1 MKTLGARIAHLPCRA
16 VLSVALTLSL
26 GACARQS
33 QVAEVSN
40 ERMAAAA
47 ADPASVRRIKSSRV
61 IARIEPAGGPDDV
74 AGVAAIRGRLSRSLA
89 KYTQK
94 RDHVRWIEGTPLL
107 VVEVPAEGVV
117 ELKRSEG
124 VAAVVEDYIDRPYLL
139 ESVAVIDA
147 PAAWSA
153 GVEGNGQTV
162 VVLDTGIQR
171 NHSFF
176 AGRLVGEACFSSNVV
191 VDSAT
196 SLCPNGGTQQSG
208 TGAAATCPAN
218 VDGCGHGTHV
228 AGIAAGRAGNS
239 SAGTLHGVGRG
250 ADIVAIQVFSRFD
263 DATICDGA
271 PPCALTYTSD
281 QIRALQHV
289 RNIVANQREV
299 AAINMSLGGGFF
311 PNHCDGDLR
320 KGPIDALRAMGIAT
334 VIASGND
341 GFFSGIGAPAC
352 ISSAVSVGSTTKTD
366 GISGFSNSATT
377 LDLLAPG
384 SSIRSSVDG
393 GGYGFKSGTSMATP
407 HVAGAFAALKSQEP
421 TRSVDD
427 ILTLLEDTG
436 LALQDP
442 RNGVTV
448 PRIDLGEA
456 VNGPNSTCT
465 SWWCNWWPW

>member
-1 MKTLGARIAHLPCRA
+1 MTTLRTRFPSILAH
-16 VLSVALTLSL
+16 VALCGALALAL
-26 GACARQS
+26 GACARKG

-47 ADPASVRRIKSSRV
+47 SDPASLERHRSSRV
-61 IARIEPAGGPDDV
+61 IARVEPAGGPDDM
-74 AGVAAIRGRLSRSLA
+74 AGVAAIGGRLSESLA
-89 KYTQK
+89 KYSQK
-94 RDHVRWIEGTPLL
+94 QDRVRWIEGTPLL
-107 VVEVPAEGVV
+107 VVEVPAEGVA
-117 ELKRSEG
+117 ELRRSQG
-124 VAAVVEDYIDRPYLL
+124 VRAVVDDFIDRPFLL
-139 ESVAVIDA
+139 ESIGVVDA
-147 PAAWSA
+147 ADAWNA
-153 GVEGNGQTV
+153 GAEGNGQTV

-171 NHSFF
+171 NHPFF
-176 AGRLVGEACFSSNVV
+176 AGRLVGEACFSSTVAA
-191 VDSAT
+191 DGAT
-196 SLCPNGGTQQSG
+196 SLCPDGSHQQVG
-208 TGAAATCPAN
+208 AGAAATCAAN
-218 VDGCGHGTHV
+218 VEGCGHGTHV

-239 SAGTLHGVGRG
+239 SAGTLNGVGRG

-263 DATICDGA
+263 DATICDGS

-289 RNIVANQREV
+289 RNIVANQHAV

-320 KGPIDALRAMGIAT
+320 KGPIDALRALGIAT
-334 VIASGND
+334 VIASGNE

-352 ISSAVSVGSTTKTD
+352 ISSAVSVGSTTKSD

-393 GGYGFKSGTSMATP
+393 TSYGFKSGTSMATP
-407 HVAGAFAALKSQEP
+407 HVAGAFAALKSQDT

-448 PRIDLGEA
+448 PRIDLGDA
-456 VNGPNSTCT
+456 ANGTTPACT
-465 SWWCNWWPW
+465 GWWCGWWPW